1 MPVLEPHQ
9 SPNLGGHMK
18 LCVTVVVAAAP
29 LLIFAPSASGG
40 PRCLPDQTACCPSGY
55 IVAEHP
61 SGAMTCSPDVD
72 VHSAARNS
80 IPI

>member
-1 MPVLEPHQ
+1 MSMIEPHQ
-9 SPNLGGHMK
+9 SPNLGEHMK
-18 LCVTVVVAAAP
+18 LCVAAVIAAAP
-29 LLIFAPSASGG
+29 LLIFAPPASAG

-72 VHSAARNS
+72 AQSAARNS

>member
-55 IVAEHP
+55 IVAEHA

-72 VHSAARNS
+72 AHSAARNS